1 MNRPSPIPLATYR
14 LQLNR
19 DFTFA
24 QATAIVPYLSA
35 LGISHCY
42 ISPCLK
48 ARPGSTHGYD
58 IVDHN
63 SLNPEIG
70 SREEFDRF
78 AAALHEHGMGLI
90 LDIVPNHMAVMG
102 ADNAWWMDVLENGQA
117 SVYADYFDID
127 WHPSDPDLAGKVLVP
142 VLGDHYGRVL
152 EKGELQLR
160 YETET
165 GSFAVHYREHRLPID
180 PREYSVLL

>member
-1 MNRPSPIPLATYR
+1 MVSGIMKPLSPIPLATYR

-42 ISPCLK
+42 VSPCLK
-48 ARPGSTHGYD
+48 ARAGSMHGYD
-58 IVDHN
+58 IVNHN

-70 SREEFDRF
+70 TAEDFGRF
-78 AAALHEHGMGLI
+78 VTTLHEHGMGLI

-102 ADNAWWMDVLENGQA
+102 SDNAWWMDVLENGQA
-117 SVYADYFDID
+117 SAYAGFFDID
-127 WHPSDPDLAGKVLVP
+127 WGGL
-142 VLGDHYGRVL
+142 R
-152 EKGELQLR
+152 GE
-160 YETET
+160 
-165 GSFAVHYREHRLPID
+165 
-180 PREYSVLL
+180 